1 MRKKMDIIQEIKE
14 RVVEMSGNE
23 PDILAVY
30 LLGSIQNGNSRP
42 DSDIDLGIMLEPGRK
57 MSSLRRIELANK
69 LSYELGRTVDM
80 GEVSSRNLV
89 YTREALLKG
98 HLLFQK
104 DFNKTNLYRANLLGL
119 YIQFN
124 LDRQEVINAYRA

>member
-104 DFNKTNLYRANLLGL
+104 DFNKTNLYHIKAL
-119 YIQFN
+119 YISDHLSLFIEFHF
-124 LDRQEVINAYRA
+124 LK

>member
-1 MRKKMDIIQEIKE
+1 
-14 RVVEMSGNE
+14 
-23 PDILAVY
+23 
-30 LLGSIQNGNSRP
+30 GSIQNGNSRP

>member
-14 RVVEMSGNE
+14 RIVEMSGNE

>member
-80 GEVSSRNLV
+80 GEASSRNLV